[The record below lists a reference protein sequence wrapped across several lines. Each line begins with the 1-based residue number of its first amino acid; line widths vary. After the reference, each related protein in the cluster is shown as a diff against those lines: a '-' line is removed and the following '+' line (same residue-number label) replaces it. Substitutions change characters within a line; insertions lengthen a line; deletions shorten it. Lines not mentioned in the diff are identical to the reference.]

1 MSARQSGPY
10 HNIARKWLALAERR
24 MAHLIE
30 LYNNGRWTRYFTE
43 RELAEQLQ
51 EMTIVCDRFARI
63 AGMASPAADSS
74 RAPPPS
80 GYAQA
85 G

>member
-1 MSARQSGPY
+1 MSARQPGPY

-30 LYNNGRWTRYFTE
+30 LYNNGHWTRYFTE

-51 EMTIVCDRFARI
+51 EMTVVCDRFARV
-63 AGMASPAADSS
+63 AGMTSSAAASS
-74 RAPPPS
+74 RAAPPA
-80 GYAQA
+80 GYARA
-85 G
+85 S